1 MYSEVNLGNLPL
13 VVQDFFSQHSFSLK
27 NPLNQSS
34 TFFKYLHICMTSIL
48 GRQSTYL
55 LTYLVLNSQKSLG
68 PFQYT
73 FFNLK
78 VGTYL
83 LMYLV
88 SWLGTYLL
96 SFKTYPNYPTVY
108 LKTKGE
114 VILMS
119 HSSAFLIRIL
129 LTFLKNSA
137 VICFNCSR

>member
-1 MYSEVNLGNLPL
+1 MHDIKSWQVE
-13 VVQDFFSQHSFSLK
+13 
-27 NPLNQSS
+27 
-34 TFFKYLHICMTSIL
+34 
-48 GRQSTYL
+48 YL
-55 LTYLVLNSQKSLG
+55 LTYLVLNSQKTLG
-68 PFQYT
+68 LFQYT

-96 SFKTYPNYPTVY
+96 SFKTYPNYPTDY

-129 LTFLKNSA
+129 LTFLKNIA
-137 VICFNCSR
+137 DICLLKVVGV